1 MNRFFKSFIYAAK
14 GLRYSFR
21 TQLNFRFH
29 VSSAALAI
37 VLGFML
43 KISVFEW
50 LWVLVS
56 VALVVLAELLNT
68 AIETLVDLVS
78 PGYHEKAGIVK
89 DVSAAA
95 VLIAAFFALAVALL
109 IFVPRLI

>member
-1 MNRFFKSFIYAAK
+1 MKRFFKSFIYAAK
-14 GLRYSFR
+14 GLRYSFL

-29 VSSAALAI
+29 LSSAALAI
-37 VLGFML
+37 VLGFVL
-43 KISVFEW
+43 KINTSEW
-50 LWVLVS
+50 LWVLFS